1 MLQINMADVMNVIG
15 SLTPYLIAI
24 GVLFALALIITFAV
38 NKKTVKEVATRK
50 IVHSESWLVALVGI
64 VVAVS
69 MMLTGPLSTLL
80 NNATTTKYM
89 LSDTTVSKANEL
101 AKEVQSEAI
110 TMLKNDDSNLP
121 LSNKKVN
128 VFGWG
133 STNPVYGGTGSGSMS
148 DQYETVSMLD
158 GMKQAG
164 IETNSE
170 LTKLYTDYR
179 KDRPVVA
186 MWSQDWTL
194 PEVPAKQY
202 SDKLISDAKDFSDEA
217 VITITRVGGE
227 GADLPTNM
235 KAKGITYN
243 NNSKD
248 YEDFKDGEHFLQLS
262 QTERDMIDLVTKNFK
277 KVTLVYNGAN
287 AFQFDFLSQY
297 PQIKSVLWCPPA
309 GQTGFSALGEVLAGD
324 VNPSG
329 KTSDTFAKDLTK
341 TAVFNN
347 TDGTAAG
354 NASSVG
360 TNGKFTYD
368 NADDLTASYMG
379 FSGDKVTVTPTFVNY
394 VEGIYVGYK
403 FYETAA
409 DEGLINYDDTVSSRS
424 ATACPTRRSSRRW
437 ARSPTRTARSR
448 SM

>member
-170 LTKLYTDYR
+170 LTKAVHRLPQGPPGR
-179 KDRPVVA
+179 GHVVA
-186 MWSQDWTL
+186 GLD
-194 PEVPAKQY
+194 PA
-202 SDKLISDAKDFSDEA
+202 
-217 VITITRVGGE
+217 
-227 GADLPTNM
+227 
-235 KAKGITYN
+235 
-243 NNSKD
+243 
-248 YEDFKDGEHFLQLS
+248 
-262 QTERDMIDLVTKNFK
+262 
-277 KVTLVYNGAN
+277 
-287 AFQFDFLSQY
+287 
-297 PQIKSVLWCPPA
+297 
-309 GQTGFSALGEVLAGD
+309 
-324 VNPSG
+324 
-329 KTSDTFAKDLTK
+329 
-341 TAVFNN
+341 
-347 TDGTAAG
+347 
-354 NASSVG
+354 
-360 TNGKFTYD
+360 
-368 NADDLTASYMG
+368 
-379 FSGDKVTVTPTFVNY
+379 
-394 VEGIYVGYK
+394 
-403 FYETAA
+403 
-409 DEGLINYDDTVSSRS
+409 
-424 ATACPTRRSSRRW
+424 
-437 ARSPTRTARSR
+437 
-448 SM
+448 